1 MKTKIFMLCVSLL
14 LFTTNMNAQWV
25 VTDPTNLA
33 QGIVNSANQI
43 VQTSS
48 TAKNMISNFQETVKI
63 YNQGKEYYDK
73 LKSVHD
79 LVKDARKVQQ
89 TVLLVGEISD
99 IYIENFQKMMTDPN
113 YSVDE
118 LAAISFGYTKILE
131 EGADKLSEL
140 KNIVTSS
147 NGLSM
152 SDKERMDIIDKVY
165 NEIKKYRN
173 LTVYYTKKNISV
185 SYLRAREKNQ
195 TDRVLALY
203 GNANDKYW

>member
-1 MKTKIFMLCVSLL
+1 MKAKIFMLCVSLL
-14 LFTTNMNAQWV
+14 LFTTNISAQWAV
-25 VTDPTNLA
+25 FDPSNLA

-43 VQTSS
+43 AQTST

-140 KNIVTSS
+140 KNIITSS

-152 SDKERMDIIDKVY
+152 SDKERMDLIDRVH

>member
-1 MKTKIFMLCVSLL
+1 MKTKIFLL
-14 LFTTNMNAQWV
+14 WIGFLSFTTHINAQWV

-43 VQTSS
+43 VQTST

-99 IYIENFQKMMTDPN
+99 IYIQNFQKMMTDSN

-118 LAAISFGYTKILE
+118 LAAISFGYTKLLE
-131 EGADKLSEL
+131 EGADKLKEL
-140 KNIVTSS
+140 KSIVTPS

-152 SDKERMDIIDKVY
+152 TDKERMDMIDRVY
-165 NEIKKYRN
+165 SEIKNYRN

-203 GNANDKYW
+203 GDANDKYW

>member
-1 MKTKIFMLCVSLL
+1 MKTKIILLWMGLL
-14 LFTTNMNAQWV
+14 LFTAHIKAQWV
-25 VTDPTNLA
+25 VTDPTNLV

-73 LKSVHD
+73 LKNVHD

-89 TVLLVGEISD
+89 TVLLIGEISD
-99 IYIENFQKMMTDPN
+99 IYIENFQKMMTDTN

-118 LAAISFGYTKILE
+118 LAAISFGYTKLLE
-131 EGADKLSEL
+131 EGADRLKEL

-152 SDKERMDIIDKVY
+152 SDKERMDTIDKVY
-165 NEIKKYRN
+165 NEIKNYRN
-173 LTVYYTKKNISV
+173 LTVYYTRKNISV

-203 GNANDKYW
+203 GNANEKYW

>member
-1 MKTKIFMLCVSLL
+1 MKTRIFMLCISLML
-14 LFTTNMNAQWV
+14 IATQIKAQWV

-48 TAKNMISNFQETVKI
+48 TAKNMLSSFQETVKI

-113 YSVDE
+113 YSVEE

-131 EGADKLSEL
+131 EGADKLTEL
-140 KNIVTSS
+140 KTIVTSS

-165 NEIKKYRN
+165 SEIKKYRN

-203 GNANDKYW
+203 GDANDKYW

>member
-1 MKTKIFMLCVSLL
+1 MRTKIILLWMGLL
-14 LFTTNMNAQWV
+14 LFTAHIKAQWV
-25 VTDPTNLA
+25 VTDPTNLV

-73 LKSVHD
+73 LKNVHD

-89 TVLLVGEISD
+89 TVLLIGEISD
-99 IYIENFQKMMTDPN
+99 IYIENFQKMMTDTN

-118 LAAISFGYTKILE
+118 LAAISFGYTKLLE
-131 EGADKLSEL
+131 EGADRLKEL

-152 SDKERMDIIDKVY
+152 SDKERMDTIDKVY
-165 NEIKKYRN
+165 NEIKNYRN
-173 LTVYYTKKNISV
+173 LTVYYTRKNISV

-203 GNANDKYW
+203 GNANEKYW